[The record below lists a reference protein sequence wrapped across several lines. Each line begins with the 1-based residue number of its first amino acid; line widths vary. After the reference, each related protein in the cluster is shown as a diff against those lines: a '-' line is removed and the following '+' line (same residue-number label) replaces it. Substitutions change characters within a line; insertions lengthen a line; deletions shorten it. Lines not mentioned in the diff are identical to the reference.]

1 MNNVIS
7 YNISIFV
14 KILINYKI
22 IYVMAELK
30 IGFVTFN
37 PGSGDGDQAV
47 TVSSEKYE
55 GRVQRTQQ
63 VEFGAESGGVKKAA
77 TINQAAAAEFV
88 KIDPTASVGK
98 GGGTVTINGTS
109 NSTKLTFSLTP
120 DKSHPLTLQIPASY
134 QAAGKATS
142 NGAVIANDPGATG
155 GFAFSIVF
163 PGIAANTNI
172 NDLVNT
178 LKVTAAGGQTANTV
192 ITQTAGDPFLEI
204 DKEVINLD
212 ANGTPQTINVNAN
225 IKWTITQA
233 VSKLVRKV
241 MK

>member
-1 MNNVIS
+1 
-7 YNISIFV
+7 
-14 KILINYKI
+14 
-22 IYVMAELK
+22 MAEIK

-47 TVSSEKYE
+47 TVSGEKYE
-55 GRVQRTQQ
+55 GRVQRTLQ
-63 VEFGAESGGVKKAA
+63 VEFGAESGSVKKSA

-98 GGGTVTINGTS
+98 GGGTVTIKGTS

-120 DKSHPLTLQIPASY
+120 DKSNPLALKIPASY
-134 QAAGKATS
+134 QAAGKVTN
-142 NGAVIANDPGATG
+142 NGAVIADDPGATG

-163 PGIAANTNI
+163 SGIAANTKI
-172 NDLVNT
+172 NDLVST

-212 ANGTPQTINVNAN
+212 VNGTPQTINVNAN
-225 IKWTITQA
+225 IKWTIKQA

-241 MK
+241 ME

>member
-1 MNNVIS
+1 
-7 YNISIFV
+7 
-14 KILINYKI
+14 
-22 IYVMAELK
+22 MAEMK

-47 TVSSEKYE
+47 TVSGEKYE

-63 VEFGAESGGVKKAA
+63 VDFSAESGGVKKTA

-120 DKSHPLTLQIPASY
+120 DETHPLTLEIPASY

-142 NGAVIANDPGATG
+142 NGAVIADDPGATG

-163 PGIAANTNI
+163 SGIAENADV

-178 LKVTAAGGQTANTV
+178 LKVTAEGGQTANTV

-212 ANGTPQTINVNAN
+212 ANGTPQTINVNSN
-225 IKWTITQA
+225 IRWTIAQA
-233 VSKLVRKV
+233 VSRLTSRI
-241 MK
+241 MS

>member
-1 MNNVIS
+1 
-7 YNISIFV
+7 
-14 KILINYKI
+14 
-22 IYVMAELK
+22 MAELK

-47 TVSSEKYE
+47 TVSGEKYE

-63 VEFGAESGGVKKAA
+63 VEFGAESGSVKKTA

-98 GGGTVTINGTS
+98 GGGTITIKGTS

-120 DKSHPLTLQIPASY
+120 DKTHPLTLKIPASY

-142 NGAVIANDPGATG
+142 NGAIIADDPGATG
-155 GFAFSIVF
+155 RFAFSIVF
-163 PGIAANTNI
+163 SGIAANTSI

-204 DKEVINLD
+204 DKEVINLN

-225 IKWTITQA
+225 IKWTITQV

-241 MK
+241 ME

>member
-1 MNNVIS
+1 
-7 YNISIFV
+7 
-14 KILINYKI
+14 
-22 IYVMAELK
+22 MAELK

-47 TVSSEKYE
+47 TVSGEKYE
-55 GRVQRTQQ
+55 GRVQRTLQAN
-63 VEFGAESGGVKKAA
+63 FGAESGDVKKVA
-77 TINQAAAAEFV
+77 TINQAPAGEFV
-88 KIDPTASVGK
+88 RIDSTASVGK
-98 GGGTVTINGTS
+98 EGGTVTINGTS
-109 NSTKLTFSLTP
+109 NSTKLKFSLTP
-120 DKSHPLTLQIPASY
+120 GESHPLTLQIPASY
-134 QAAGKATS
+134 QAAGKTTS
-142 NGAVIANDPGATG
+142 NGAVIADDPGATG
-155 GFAFSIVF
+155 AFAFSIVF
-163 PGIAANTNI
+163 SDIAENTEV
-172 NDLVNT
+172 NDLTNT

-225 IKWTITQA
+225 IRWTITQA

>member
-1 MNNVIS
+1 
-7 YNISIFV
+7 
-14 KILINYKI
+14 
-22 IYVMAELK
+22 MAELK

-47 TVSSEKYE
+47 TVSGERYE
-55 GRVQRTQQ
+55 GRVQRTLQ
-63 VEFGAESGGVKKAA
+63 VNFGAESGDVKKTA

-88 KIDPTASVGK
+88 KIDPIASVGK
-98 GGGTVTINGTS
+98 EGGTVTIKGTS

-120 DKSHPLTLQIPASY
+120 DETHPLTLKIPASY
-134 QAAGKATS
+134 RAAGKDTS
-142 NGAVIANDPGATG
+142 NGAVIADDPGATG
-155 GFAFSIVF
+155 AFAFSIVF
-163 PGIAANTNI
+163 PDIAANTNI

-204 DKEVINLD
+204 DKAVINLN

-225 IKWTITQA
+225 IRWTITQA

>member
-1 MNNVIS
+1 
-7 YNISIFV
+7 
-14 KILINYKI
+14 
-22 IYVMAELK
+22 MAELK

-47 TVSSEKYE
+47 TVSGERYE
-55 GRVQRTQQ
+55 GRVQRTLQ
-63 VEFGAESGGVKKAA
+63 VEFGAESGNVKKGA
-77 TINQAAAAEFV
+77 TINQAPAAEFV
-88 KIDPTASVGK
+88 RIDSTASVGK
-98 GGGTVTINGTS
+98 KGGTVTINGTS

-120 DKSHPLTLQIPASY
+120 DETHPLTLELPSNY
-134 QAAGKATS
+134 QAAGKATN
-142 NGAVIANDPGATG
+142 NGAVIADDPGATG

-163 PGIAANTNI
+163 SGIPENANV

-178 LKVTAAGGQTANTV
+178 LKVTAAGGQAANTV

-204 DKEVINLD
+204 DKKVINLD
-212 ANGTPQTINVNAN
+212 ANGTHQTINVNAN
-225 IKWTITQA
+225 IRWTITQA

>member
-1 MNNVIS
+1 
-7 YNISIFV
+7 
-14 KILINYKI
+14 
-22 IYVMAELK
+22 MAEMK

-37 PGSGDGDQAV
+37 PGSGNGDQAV
-47 TVSSEKYE
+47 TVSGEKYK
-55 GRVQRTQQ
+55 GRVQRTLQ
-63 VEFGAESGGVKKAA
+63 VEFGAESGDVKKAA

-88 KIDPTASVGK
+88 RIDSTASGGK
-98 GGGTVTINGTS
+98 EGGTVTINGTS

-120 DKSHPLTLQIPASY
+120 DGTHPLTLKIPASY
-134 QAAGKATS
+134 KAAGKNTN
-142 NGAVIANDPGATG
+142 NGAVIADDPGATG
-155 GFAFSIVF
+155 EFAFSIVF
-163 PGIAANTNI
+163 SGIPKNTSV

-204 DKEVINLD
+204 DKDVINLD
-212 ANGTPQTINVNAN
+212 VNGTPQTINVNAN

-241 MK
+241 ME

>member
-1 MNNVIS
+1 
-7 YNISIFV
+7 
-14 KILINYKI
+14 
-22 IYVMAELK
+22 MAEKK

-47 TVSSEKYE
+47 TVSGEKYE

-63 VEFGAESGGVKKAA
+63 VEFSAESGGVKKSA
-77 TINQAAAAEFV
+77 TINQAAVAEFV
-88 KIDPTASVGK
+88 KIVPTASVGK
-98 GGGTVTINGTS
+98 EGGTVTINGRS

-120 DKSHPLTLQIPASY
+120 DGSHPLTLKIPDSY

-142 NGAVIANDPGATG
+142 NGAVIADDPGATG

-163 PGIAANTNI
+163 PGIAANTSI
-172 NDLVNT
+172 NDLVST
-178 LKVTAAGGQTANTV
+178 LKVAVAGGQTANTV

-204 DKEVINLD
+204 DRGVINLD
-212 ANGTPQTINVNAN
+212 ADGTPQTINVNAN

>member
-1 MNNVIS
+1 ME
-7 YNISIFV
+7 
-14 KILINYKI
+14 K
-22 IYVMAELK
+22 LK

-47 TVSSEKYE
+47 TVSGEKYE

-63 VEFGAESGGVKKAA
+63 VEFGAESGSVKRTA

-98 GGGTVTINGTS
+98 GGGAVTINGTS

-120 DKSHPLTLQIPASY
+120 DESHPLTLQIPASY

-142 NGAVIANDPGATG
+142 NGVAIADDPGATG

-163 PGIAANTNI
+163 SGIAVNTNI

-192 ITQTAGDPFLEI
+192 ITQTAGDPFLKI

-225 IKWTITQA
+225 IRWTITQT

>member
-1 MNNVIS
+1 
-7 YNISIFV
+7 
-14 KILINYKI
+14 
-22 IYVMAELK
+22 MAEMK

-37 PGSGDGDQAV
+37 PGSGDGNQAV
-47 TVSSEKYE
+47 TVSGEKYE

-63 VEFGAESGGVKKAA
+63 VEFGSESWGVKKSA
-77 TINQAAAAEFV
+77 TINQSPVAEFV

-98 GGGTVTINGTS
+98 KGGTVTINGTS

-120 DKSHPLTLQIPASY
+120 DKTHPLTLEIPTSY
-134 QAAGKATS
+134 QAAGKVTN
-142 NGAVIANDPGATG
+142 NGAVIADDPGATG
-155 GFAFSIVF
+155 AFAFSIVF
-163 PGIAANTNI
+163 SDIAANTDV

-178 LKVTAAGGQTANTV
+178 LKVTAAGGKTANTV

-233 VSKLVRKV
+233 VSKLVSKV

>member
-1 MNNVIS
+1 ME
-7 YNISIFV
+7 
-14 KILINYKI
+14 K
-22 IYVMAELK
+22 MK

-37 PGSGDGDQAV
+37 PGSGYGDQVV
-47 TVSSEKYE
+47 TVSGEIYE

-63 VEFGAESGGVKKAA
+63 VEFGTESGSVKKTA

-120 DKSHPLTLQIPASY
+120 DETHPLALEIPASY
-134 QAAGKATS
+134 QAAGKATN
-142 NGAVIANDPGATG
+142 NGAVIADDPGATG

-163 PGIAANTNI
+163 SGIAANTNI

-178 LKVTAAGGQTANTV
+178 LKVTAAGGQKADTV
-192 ITQTAGDPFLEI
+192 ITQTAGDPFLKI
-204 DKEVINLD
+204 DKEVISLD
-212 ANGTPQTINVNAN
+212 VNGTPQTINVKAN
-225 IKWTITQA
+225 IRWTITQA

>member
-1 MNNVIS
+1 
-7 YNISIFV
+7 
-14 KILINYKI
+14 
-22 IYVMAELK
+22 MAEMK

-47 TVSSEKYE
+47 TVSGEKYE
-55 GRVQRTQQ
+55 GREQRTQR
-63 VEFGAESGGVKKAA
+63 VEFGAESGGVKKTA

-98 GGGTVTINGTS
+98 GGGTVTIRGTS

-120 DKSHPLTLQIPASY
+120 DKTHPLTLKIPANY
-134 QAAGKATS
+134 QAAGKTTS
-142 NGAVIANDPGATG
+142 NGAVIADDPGATG

-163 PGIAANTNI
+163 SGIAANTNI

-178 LKVTAAGGQTANTV
+178 LEVSAAGGQTANTV

-204 DKEVINLD
+204 DKNVINLD
-212 ANGTPQTINVNAN
+212 AIGTPQTINVNAN
-225 IKWTITQA
+225 IRWTITQA

-241 MK
+241 ME

>member
-1 MNNVIS
+1 
-7 YNISIFV
+7 
-14 KILINYKI
+14 
-22 IYVMAELK
+22 MAEMK

-47 TVSSEKYE
+47 TVSGEKYE
-55 GRVQRTQQ
+55 GRKQRTQR
-63 VEFGAESGGVKKAA
+63 VEFGAESGSVKKAA

-88 KIDPTASVGK
+88 KIDSTASVGK
-98 GGGTVTINGTS
+98 EGGTITINGTS

-120 DKSHPLTLQIPASY
+120 DKTHPLTLKLPECY
-134 QAAGKATS
+134 QLAGRDIS
-142 NGAVIANDPGATG
+142 NGAIIPNDPGATG
-155 GFAFSIVF
+155 SFAFSIVF
-163 PGIAANTNI
+163 SDIEENTSI

-178 LKVTAAGGQTANTV
+178 LKFTTAGGQVANTV

-204 DKEVINLD
+204 DKDVINLD

-225 IKWTITQA
+225 IRWTIKQT

-241 MK
+241 ME

>member
-1 MNNVIS
+1 
-7 YNISIFV
+7 
-14 KILINYKI
+14 
-22 IYVMAELK
+22 MAELK

-47 TVSSEKYE
+47 TVSGEKYE
-55 GRVQRTQQ
+55 GRVQRTLQ
-63 VEFGAESGGVKKAA
+63 VEFGAESGGVKKSA
-77 TINQAAAAEFV
+77 TINQSPVAEFV
-88 KIDPTASVGK
+88 KIDTTASVGK
-98 GGGTVTINGTS
+98 EGGTVTINGTS

-120 DKSHPLTLQIPASY
+120 DGDHPLTLELPANY
-134 QAAGKATS
+134 QAAGKTTN
-142 NGAVIANDPGATG
+142 NGATIADDPGATG
-155 GFAFSIVF
+155 SFAFSIVF
-163 PGIAANTNI
+163 SDIAENTDI

-178 LKVTAAGGQTANTV
+178 LKVTAEGGQTANTV

-204 DKEVINLD
+204 DKNVINLD
-212 ANGTPQTINVNAN
+212 ANGAPQTINVNAN

>member
-1 MNNVIS
+1 
-7 YNISIFV
+7 
-14 KILINYKI
+14 
-22 IYVMAELK
+22 MAEMK
-30 IGFVTFN
+30 IGFVTLN

-47 TVSSEKYE
+47 TVSGEKYE

-63 VEFGAESGGVKKAA
+63 VEFCAESGGVKKSA
-77 TINQAAAAEFV
+77 TINQSPVAEFV

-98 GGGTVTINGTS
+98 EGGTVTIKGTS

-120 DKSHPLTLQIPASY
+120 DKTHPLTLEIPTSY
-134 QAAGKATS
+134 QAAGKATK
-142 NGAVIANDPGATG
+142 NGAVIADDPGATG
-155 GFAFSIVF
+155 AFAFSIVF
-163 PGIAANTNI
+163 SDIAANTDV

-225 IKWTITQA
+225 IRWTITQA

>member
-1 MNNVIS
+1 
-7 YNISIFV
+7 
-14 KILINYKI
+14 
-22 IYVMAELK
+22 MAETK

-37 PGSGDGDQAV
+37 PGSGDGNQAV

-63 VEFGAESGGVKKAA
+63 VEFSAESGGVKKSA
-77 TINQAAAAEFV
+77 TINQSSVAEFV
-88 KIDPTASVGK
+88 KINPTASVGK
-98 GGGTVTINGTS
+98 EGGTVTIKGTS

-120 DKSHPLTLQIPASY
+120 DKTHPLTLKIPTSY
-134 QAAGKATS
+134 QAAGKTTN
-142 NGAVIANDPGATG
+142 NGAVIADDPGATG
-155 GFAFSIVF
+155 AFDFSIVF
-163 PGIAANTNI
+163 SDIAANTVV

-204 DKEVINLD
+204 DKDVINLD
-212 ANGTPQTINVNAN
+212 ANGTPMTINVNAN
-225 IKWTITQA
+225 IRWTITQA

>member
-1 MNNVIS
+1 
-7 YNISIFV
+7 
-14 KILINYKI
+14 
-22 IYVMAELK
+22 MAEMK

-55 GRVQRTQQ
+55 GRVQRTLQ
-63 VEFGAESGGVKKAA
+63 VEFSAESGGIKKTA

-98 GGGTVTINGTS
+98 EGGTVTIHGTS

-120 DKSHPLTLQIPASY
+120 DKSHPLALKIPASY

-142 NGAVIANDPGATG
+142 NGAAIADDPGATG

-163 PGIAANTNI
+163 SGIAANTNI

-204 DKEVINLD
+204 DKAVINLD

-233 VSKLVRKV
+233 VSKLVRTV

>member
-1 MNNVIS
+1 M
-7 YNISIFV
+7 
-14 KILINYKI
+14 
-22 IYVMAELK
+22 
-30 IGFVTFN
+30 
-37 PGSGDGDQAV
+37 SGKD
-47 TVSSEKYE
+47 S
-55 GRVQRTQQ
+55 R
-63 VEFGAESGGVKKAA
+63 
-77 TINQAAAAEFV
+77 
-88 KIDPTASVGK
+88 
-98 GGGTVTINGTS
+98 NGTS

-120 DKSHPLTLQIPASY
+120 DETHPLTLQIPASY
-134 QAAGKATS
+134 QAAGKATR
-142 NGAVIANDPGATG
+142 NGTVIADDPGATG

-163 PGIAANTNI
+163 SGIAANTNI

-225 IKWTITQA
+225 IRWTITQA

>member
-1 MNNVIS
+1 
-7 YNISIFV
+7 
-14 KILINYKI
+14 
-22 IYVMAELK
+22 MAELK

-47 TVSSEKYE
+47 TVSGEKYE

-63 VEFGAESGGVKKAA
+63 VEFGAESGGVKKTA

-88 KIDPTASVGK
+88 KIAPTASVGK
-98 GGGTVTINGTS
+98 EGGTVTINGTS
-109 NSTKLTFSLTP
+109 NSTKLKFSLIP
-120 DKSHPLTLQIPASY
+120 DKTHPLTLQIPAY
-134 QAAGKATS
+134 YRAAGKTTS

-163 PGIAANTNI
+163 SGIAANANI

-178 LKVTAAGGQTANTV
+178 LRVTAAGGQTANTV

>member
-1 MNNVIS
+1 
-7 YNISIFV
+7 
-14 KILINYKI
+14 
-22 IYVMAELK
+22 MAEMK

-47 TVSSEKYE
+47 TVSGEKYE
-55 GRVQRTQQ
+55 GRVQRTLQ
-63 VEFGAESGGVKKAA
+63 VEFGAESGGVKKSA
-77 TINQAAAAEFV
+77 TINQAAVAEFV

-120 DKSHPLTLQIPASY
+120 DETHPLALEIPASY
-134 QAAGKATS
+134 QAAGKATN
-142 NGAVIANDPGATG
+142 NGAVIADDPGATG

-163 PGIAANTNI
+163 SGIAANTNI

-204 DKEVINLD
+204 DK
-212 ANGTPQTINVNAN
+212 
-225 IKWTITQA
+225 
-233 VSKLVRKV
+233 
-241 MK
+241 

>member
-1 MNNVIS
+1 
-7 YNISIFV
+7 
-14 KILINYKI
+14 
-22 IYVMAELK
+22 MAELK

-37 PGSGDGDQAV
+37 PGSGDGDQVV
-47 TVSSEKYE
+47 TVSGEKYE

-63 VEFGAESGGVKKAA
+63 VEFGAESGSVKKAA
-77 TINQAAAAEFV
+77 TINQSAVAEFV
-88 KIDPTASVGK
+88 KIDSTASVGK
-98 GGGTVTINGTS
+98 EGGTVTINGKS
-109 NSTKLTFSLTP
+109 NSSKLTFSLTP
-120 DKSHPLTLQIPASY
+120 DKSHPLTLKIPDSY
-134 QAAGKATS
+134 LAAGKATS
-142 NGAVIANDPGATG
+142 NGAVIADDPGATG
-155 GFAFSIVF
+155 SFAFSIVF
-163 PGIAANTNI
+163 SDIKANLNI

-178 LKVTAAGGQTANTV
+178 LKVTAAGGQTANAV

>member
-1 MNNVIS
+1 
-7 YNISIFV
+7 
-14 KILINYKI
+14 
-22 IYVMAELK
+22 MAEMK

-37 PGSGDGDQAV
+37 PGSGDGDQVV
-47 TVSSEKYE
+47 TVSGEKYE
-55 GRVQRTQQ
+55 GRVQRTLQ
-63 VEFGAESGGVKKAA
+63 VEFGAESGGVKKTA

-88 KIDPTASVGK
+88 KIVPTASIGK
-98 GGGTVTINGTS
+98 GGGTVTIKGTS

-120 DKSHPLTLQIPASY
+120 DESHPLTLQIPASY

-142 NGAVIANDPGATG
+142 NGAVIADDPGATG

-163 PGIAANTNI
+163 SGIAANTNI

-212 ANGTPQTINVNAN
+212 ANGTPQTINVNSN
-225 IKWTITQA
+225 IRWSITQA
-233 VSKLVRKV
+233 VSRLARRV
-241 MK
+241 MS

>member
-1 MNNVIS
+1 
-7 YNISIFV
+7 
-14 KILINYKI
+14 
-22 IYVMAELK
+22 MAELK

-37 PGSGDGDQAV
+37 PGSGNGDQAV
-47 TVSSEKYE
+47 TVSGEKYE
-55 GRVQRTQQ
+55 GRVQRTQR
-63 VEFGAESGGVKKAA
+63 VEFGAESGSVKKTA
-77 TINQAAAAEFV
+77 TINQAAASEFV

-98 GGGTVTINGTS
+98 KGGTITINGTS

-120 DKSHPLTLQIPASY
+120 DKNHPLTLQIPASY

-155 GFAFSIVF
+155 SFAFSIVF
-163 PGIAANTNI
+163 SNIAANTNI

-204 DKEVINLD
+204 DKEIINLD
-212 ANGTPQTINVNAN
+212 VNGTPQTINVNAN
-225 IKWTITQA
+225 IGWTIKQA

-241 MK
+241 ME

>member
-1 MNNVIS
+1 
-7 YNISIFV
+7 
-14 KILINYKI
+14 
-22 IYVMAELK
+22 MAELK

-47 TVSSEKYE
+47 TVSGEKYE
-55 GRVQRTQQ
+55 GRVRRTQQ
-63 VEFGAESGGVKKAA
+63 VEFGAESGGVKKTA

-88 KIDPTASVGK
+88 KMDPTASVGK

-109 NSTKLTFSLTP
+109 NSTRLKFSLTP
-120 DKSHPLTLQIPASY
+120 DKSHPLELVIPVTY
-134 QAAGKATS
+134 QAAGKSTS
-142 NGAVIANDPGATG
+142 NGAVIADDPGATG
-155 GFAFSIVF
+155 SFAFSIVF
-163 PGIAANTNI
+163 SGIAANTNI

-225 IKWTITQA
+225 IRWTITQA

>member
-1 MNNVIS
+1 
-7 YNISIFV
+7 
-14 KILINYKI
+14 
-22 IYVMAELK
+22 MAEMK

-37 PGSGDGDQAV
+37 PGSGDGDQVV
-47 TVSSEKYE
+47 TVSGKKYE
-55 GRVQRTQQ
+55 GRVQRTLQ
-63 VEFGAESGGVKKAA
+63 VEFGAESGGVKKSA
-77 TINQAAAAEFV
+77 TINQSPVAEFV
-88 KIDPTASVGK
+88 KIDSTASVGK
-98 GGGTVTINGTS
+98 EGGTVTINGTS

-120 DKSHPLTLQIPASY
+120 DKTHPLTLQIPARY
-134 QAAGKATS
+134 QAAGKVTN
-142 NGAVIANDPGATG
+142 NGATIADDPGATG

-163 PGIAANTNI
+163 PDIPENVNI

-204 DKEVINLD
+204 DKEIINLD
-212 ANGTPQTINVNAN
+212 ANGTPQTINVNSN
-225 IKWTITQA
+225 IRWTITQA

>member
-1 MNNVIS
+1 
-7 YNISIFV
+7 
-14 KILINYKI
+14 
-22 IYVMAELK
+22 MAEMK

-37 PGSGDGDQAV
+37 PGSGDGDQVV
-47 TVSSEKYE
+47 TVSGEKYE
-55 GRVQRTQQ
+55 GRVQRTQR
-63 VEFGAESGGVKKAA
+63 VEFGAESGGVKKGA
-77 TINQAAAAEFV
+77 TINQAPVAEFV

-98 GGGTVTINGTS
+98 EGGTVTIKGTS

-120 DKSHPLTLQIPASY
+120 DKTHPLTLKIPTSY

-142 NGAVIANDPGATG
+142 NGAVIADDPGATG

-163 PGIAANTNI
+163 SGIAANTNI

-204 DKEVINLD
+204 DREVINLD

-241 MK
+241 ME

>member
-1 MNNVIS
+1 
-7 YNISIFV
+7 
-14 KILINYKI
+14 
-22 IYVMAELK
+22 MAELK

-47 TVSSEKYE
+47 TVSGEKYQ

-63 VEFGAESGGVKKAA
+63 VNFGAESGGVKKVA
-77 TINQAAAAEFV
+77 TINQSPATEFV

-98 GGGTVTINGTS
+98 EGGTITINGTS

-120 DKSHPLTLQIPASY
+120 DKTHPLTLEIPASY
-134 QAAGKATS
+134 QAAGKTTR
-142 NGAVIANDPGATG
+142 NGAAIADDPGATG
-155 GFAFSIVF
+155 SFAFSIVF
-163 PGIAANTNI
+163 PDIPGNVNV